1 MMKAIVATR
10 FGGPEVLKMQD
21 IERPTPK
28 ARELLVKVVAGS
40 VNPVD
45 YKIREQ
51 GESFGL
57 KTPLIL
63 GYDVSGVVESVGAE
77 VSSFKPGDEV
87 FYTAELIGAQ
97 GCNAEY
103 HAVGEDIVV
112 LKPENLSHE
121 DAAAIPLAGGT
132 AWQALMVRGALR
144 LGDSVLIHG
153 AGGVG
158 SFAAQIAVA
167 AGARVFISCSDYMV
181 DTAKG
186 WGVECAINYKKEK
199 FDDVV
204 NEATDGEG
212 VDLVFN
218 TVGGDLLAQSVPVTA
233 PFGTLLSILNP
244 GSELEGAYRKN
255 LTLEL
260 VMLER
265 EKETMLALRRLAL
278 REQIRPLV
286 DSVVPLQDVADAH
299 QRLEKGGVKGKIVIR
314 VAE

>member
-1 MMKAIVATR
+1 MKAIVATR